1 MRFDIKLKNF
11 QNVRIFEKSQYVNR
25 LMKWG
30 NLISCFGHAVT
41 LSHKNIHVRS
51 NFPEIVG
58 KKIIRKIDKEMNV
71 EVSNLV
77 QRLNRSPLLTKP

>member
-1 MRFDIKLKNF
+1 MRFEKKLKNF

-30 NLISCFGHAVT
+30 NLISCSGHAVT

-51 NFPEIVG
+51 NFPGIVR
-58 KKIIRKIDKEMNV
+58 KKNILKIDNKMKV
-71 EVSNLV
+71 EV
-77 QRLNRSPLLTKP
+77 